1 MMFPTNQGNKIMAI
15 KYTKPEIMAMAE
27 QALSYRSM
35 SICDAIERVAGK
47 YSEDTREL
55 HSEIYSFVEEI
66 ISNDF
71 DPLSTA
77 DRI

>member
-1 MMFPTNQGNKIMAI
+1 MAI

-27 QALSYRSM
+27 QALSYRHH
-35 SICDAIERVAGK
+35 SISEAIERVAGK

-55 HSEIYSFVEEI
+55 HAAIYSVVEEI
-66 ISNDF
+66 ICNDY
-71 DPLSTA
+71 DPLSVA

>member
-1 MMFPTNQGNKIMAI
+1 MAI
-15 KYTKPEIMAMAE
+15 KYTAAEIMAMAE
-27 QALSYRSM
+27 QALSYRYA
-35 SICDAIERVAGK
+35 SISEAIERVAGK

-55 HSEIYSFVEEI
+55 HSAIYEVVEDI
-66 ISNDF
+66 ITNDY